1 MGIRKNSISLT
12 TFAGAL
18 VFCFGARSAEIE
30 CNTAQMQAMDKITGR
45 VSIIE
50 VPVDGEAKFGT
61 FSIVVRKCKTR
72 SAEETPENFA
82 FVDVA
87 DSSFDEEPFNIFKG
101 WMLSSNPAIN
111 PVEHPIYDVW
121 LLKCINKD
129 IDKTALLSADAL
141 AARDKLPSVQKIMQ
155 ETRELSQN
163 TMTEEKSEP
172 LPETVPAQDTVLQ
185 NSTEDNTEAEVE
197 KNTSFEAPEQNILI
211 ERESDNDFLR
221 AINQELENL
230 E

>member
-1 MGIRKNSISLT
+1 MGIKKNNIGVWALAFLLGSAFS
-12 TFAGAL
+12 AGA
-18 VFCFGARSAEIE
+18 VEIE
-30 CNTAQMQAMDKITGR
+30 RNTAQMQAMDKITGR

-50 VPVDGEAKFGT
+50 VPVGGEVKFGT

-87 DSSFDEEPFNIFKG
+87 DSSFGEEPFNIFKG

-121 LLKCINKD
+121 LLKCINAKVD
-129 IDKTALLSADAL
+129 ADALLSPIAMEE
-141 AARDKLPSVQKIMQ
+141 RDKLPSVQKISEESKALKENTLTEKAPEEQAQ
-155 ETRELSQN
+155 EQPQAEVQTDAQ
-163 TMTEEKSEP
+163 TEQQEP
-172 LPETVPAQDTVLQ
+172 IVAP
-185 NSTEDNTEAEVE
+185 EAE
-197 KNTSFEAPEQNILI
+197 
-211 ERESDNDFLR
+211 SDDDFLQ